1 MMTKRNINDNP
12 SSKIILILIFAACSA
27 LGTTTGFH
35 TLTIANNTSHVFEQ
49 VVITIMIMMMRMLTT
64 KMVMM
69 VTMVMMM
76 NR

>member
-49 VVITIMIMMMRMLTT
+49 VVIMILIMMMRMLNGDDGDDDDDEQ
-64 KMVMM
+64 VMPK
-69 VTMVMMM
+69 
-76 NR
+76 